1 MDKYVSCYNSL
12 ESFEIDITNYI
23 ANSEEIVRE
32 LGVESVYPLFTTELD
47 RTTLTYKFTPIGN
60 KNINENQLELRVI
73 SSDYDQAKKIEY
85 ILRGLLD
92 MKNEKYIAY
101 GNTYFYSEI
110 SGGGILFN
118 DAVQMYENMLIF
130 QIKWKARK

>member
-85 ILRGLLD
+85 ILCGLLD